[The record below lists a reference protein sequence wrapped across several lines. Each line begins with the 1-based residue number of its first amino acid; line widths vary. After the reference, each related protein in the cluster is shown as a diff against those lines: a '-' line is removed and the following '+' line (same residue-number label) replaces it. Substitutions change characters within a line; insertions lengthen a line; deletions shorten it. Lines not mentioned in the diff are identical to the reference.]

1 MATVP
6 VIQDNVQL
14 QTQTGRRR
22 FSADA
27 DAYGG
32 AEARGLANVG
42 QGLASVAE
50 AADKIDLA
58 YSEAR
63 AREADNTYAARLR
76 EEVTA
81 YTNSQ
86 LGRNAVDNRAAIE
99 ARIAEIGDEV
109 GSGLSGRAANAYRE
123 AANRRAAGAL
133 GDVAE
138 HSARQA
144 RAFQIEQIDV
154 AIDNATNDGVAA
166 FADPEARDRARERGV
181 AEVNRLGALQGWD
194 ETITA
199 NRRREFASDFN
210 ARIITQLAV
219 TDPEAAQAL
228 YTAERSNMDAQSAG
242 ELLTT
247 MRVAQNQA
255 QERVVGAVYQAF
267 ANGQDYRSI
276 PEWRQFT
283 TNPLF
288 GQQHAAF
295 IAHMRAQR
303 EQAASVSTAQQDR
316 ESRRVA
322 DDLLARATDEHLGG
336 VRMLDLVVQAGQG
349 RLGPPLVMR
358 SEPGAPAGYGRVMT
372 DQDFQRATG
381 MTYAEA
387 RQRYNAL
394 RGDGLRGVLGA
405 IGQVRQAQED
415 AFGPEAMASA
425 TNQVM
430 AVAEARANAL
440 GVATHGQGNARQT
453 QARLRDYIYRRVRQ
467 SAASNIPIDPDAI
480 ANEALADVSIPGMWG
495 PRSTDLFQVETG
507 SRITVTEAQAESI
520 IDAMPQEVSDAM
532 MAQLL
537 RQHPNATEGQ
547 LRRMLAESY
556 ANARVGAE

>member
-14 QTQTGRRR
+14 QTQTGRRG

-76 EEVTA
+76 AEVTT

-86 LGRNAVDNRAAIE
+86 LGRNAIDNRAAIE
-99 ARIAEIGDEV
+99 ARIAEIGDDI
-109 GSGLSGRAANAYRE
+109 GSGLSGRAARAYRE

-166 FADPEARDRARERGV
+166 FADPDARDRARERGM
-181 AEVNRLGALQGWD
+181 AEVNRLGVLQGWD
-194 ETITA
+194 ETIIA

-303 EQAASVSTAQQDR
+303 EHAASFSAAQQDR
-316 ESRRVA
+316 ESRRVS
-322 DDLLARATDEHLGG
+322 DNLLARATDEHLGG

-349 RLGPPLVMR
+349 RIGPPLVMR

-394 RGDGLRGVLGA
+394 RGDGLRGVLEA
-405 IGQVRQAQED
+405 IGHD
-415 AFGPEAMASA
+415 ALGPEAMATA

-440 GVATHGQGNARQT
+440 GVATNGQGNART

-480 ANEALADVSIPGMWG
+480 ANEALADVSTPGTWG
-495 PRSTDLFQVETG
+495 LRSTDLFQVETG
-507 SRITVTEAQAESI
+507 SRVTVTDAQAENI

-532 MAQLL
+532 MAQLV
-537 RQHPNATEGQ
+537 RQHPNATEAQ

-556 ANARVGAE
+556 ANARAGAE